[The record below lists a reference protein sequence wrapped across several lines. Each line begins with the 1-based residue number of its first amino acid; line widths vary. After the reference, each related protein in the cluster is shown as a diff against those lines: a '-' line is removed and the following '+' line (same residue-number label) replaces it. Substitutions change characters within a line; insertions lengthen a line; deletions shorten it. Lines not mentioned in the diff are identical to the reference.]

1 MPMLMKRN
9 FMLQTVVFLIVYV
22 GISILLEGFSVA
34 QIVKGLLAT
43 VIYGLLMYG
52 ISRKK
57 DQ

>member
-1 MPMLMKRN
+1 MKRN